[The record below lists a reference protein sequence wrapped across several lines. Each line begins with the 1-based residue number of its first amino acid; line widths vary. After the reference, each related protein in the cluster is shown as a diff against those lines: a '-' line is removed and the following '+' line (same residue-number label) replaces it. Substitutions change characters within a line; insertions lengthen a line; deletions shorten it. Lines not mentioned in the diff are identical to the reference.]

1 MHDSMTDAK
10 TKQEWQE
17 KRAFLPEGFEEKT
30 LAWIRSENGTVER
43 VREHALLEYH
53 IVSVGADP
61 YLCPRTS
68 VRLSP
73 KA

>member
-1 MHDSMTDAK
+1 
-10 TKQEWQE
+10 
-17 KRAFLPEGFEEKT
+17 
-30 LAWIRSENGTVER
+30 